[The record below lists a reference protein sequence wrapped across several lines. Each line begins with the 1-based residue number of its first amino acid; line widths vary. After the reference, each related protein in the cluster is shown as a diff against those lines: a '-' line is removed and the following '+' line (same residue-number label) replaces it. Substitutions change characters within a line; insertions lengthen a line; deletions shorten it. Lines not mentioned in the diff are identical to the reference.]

1 MAFLYENL
9 NTSGSIYIFDDPE
22 ATPPA
27 DAPPSFVGGLA
38 SDSIT
43 TESFNVNYTLDED
56 CTSYLIVVA
65 QGSAIPT
72 PAQIKAGV
80 DYGAVTVLFSANE
93 SATALVADSLA
104 VTGLSAQSGQQVT
117 VYMTAEDLAF
127 NLQAQDGVR
136 SLTVTLAEVNQ
147 PPTVSGNYTQ
157 QTTIVDQAFSFD
169 GSANFSDTDALTYS
183 LSGIT
188 GASINATSGLI
199 TWTPDTVGVYSGT
212 VTATDTAGQSV
223 GAQLPVNV
231 IASPEVTLR
240 PYNRTSIWQGSK
252 TPNFVLGDYFIH
264 TITLYHNSPSEVCS
278 VVGADSIK
286 VALVTDDHSARLTDA
301 VTLSSSETG
310 ASWAGG
316 IVVINMTE
324 AITAQ
329 AASVFSKSEYAKVE
343 IEVVLGGNSFTWFA
357 PVKVIPGYID

>member
-1 MAFLYENL
+1 MAFIYQNPQINSNYYFFDPEQAVNL
-9 NTSGSIYIFDDPE
+9 PPAFIGGLSATNITTSGL
-22 ATPPA
+22 T
-27 DAPPSFVGGLA
+27 
-38 SDSIT
+38 
-43 TESFNVNYTLDED
+43 VNYTLDED
-56 CTSYLIVVA
+56 CTAYLLVVA

-72 PAQIKAGV
+72 PEQIKAGV
-80 DYGAVTVLFSANE
+80 DYGAVTVLFSSNEPASAN
-93 SATALVADSLA
+93 VADSLA
-104 VTGLSAQSGQQVT
+104 VTGLSAQAGQQVT
-117 VYMTAEDLAF
+117 VYMTAEDGDS
-127 NLQAQDGVR
+127 NLQDQGAVR
-136 SLTVTLAEVNQ
+136 SSTVTLAEVNQ
-147 PPTVSGNYTQ
+147 PPTVSGNYSQ
-157 QTTIVDQAFSFD
+157 QTIIVDQSFSFD

-264 TITLYHNSPSEVCS
+264 TITLYHNTPSEVCS

-286 VALVTDDHSARLTDA
+286 VALVTDDHSKRLTDP

-316 IVVINMTE
+316 IVVVNMGE

-329 AASVFSKSEYAKVE
+329 AAIEFTKADYAKLE

-357 PVKVIPGYID
+357 PVRVVPGYID